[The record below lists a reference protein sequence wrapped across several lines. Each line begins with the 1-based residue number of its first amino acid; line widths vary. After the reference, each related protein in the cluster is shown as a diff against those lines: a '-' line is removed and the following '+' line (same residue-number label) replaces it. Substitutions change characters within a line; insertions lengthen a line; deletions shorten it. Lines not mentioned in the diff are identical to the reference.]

1 MHRSFVYVLLLSL
14 SVFFNIVLV
23 RKIILLGFEKKRL
36 ASILLK
42 FKDLSSRFR
51 DVVIQREEVFLKTVL
66 SLSKNF
72 IDDVKNA
79 YLVYFQGEKG
89 KVIALEERSTGN
101 EVFVRK
107 EEFSYIPERVHVISG
122 QDSIKVLSKLQ
133 PNVIHQLGPTETS
146 DSWSKYLAVSDI
158 QVGGELKAKLFLAR
172 ERSFDQ
178 EEIELL
184 KSLSSLITSFVATHN
199 YVSAQGRFQ
208 KDMILTM
215 IRILEYHDKY
225 TKGHSKNVATIA
237 SLLAERLGLSD
248 EMIKKAYWASLLHDI
263 GKIVIPSQILNK
275 EGKLTIEEFEVIKR
289 HPVYGHDFLT
299 TSEDLKELAKYVLHH
314 HERWDGKGYPMGL
327 SGDDIPLI
335 SRIIAVADAYDAMR
349 SDRPY
354 RKGLPIDVI
363 RNEIVEHSGMQFD
376 PEIAKLFVKM
386 IDSGEIRN

>member
-1 MHRSFVYVLLLSL
+1 
-14 SVFFNIVLV
+14 
-23 RKIILLGFEKKRL
+23 
-36 ASILLK
+36 
-42 FKDLSSRFR
+42 
-51 DVVIQREEVFLKTVL
+51 
-66 SLSKNF
+66 
-72 IDDVKNA
+72 
-79 YLVYFQGEKG
+79 
-89 KVIALEERSTGN
+89 
-101 EVFVRK
+101 
-107 EEFSYIPERVHVISG
+107 
-122 QDSIKVLSKLQ
+122 
-133 PNVIHQLGPTETS
+133 
-146 DSWSKYLAVSDI
+146 
-158 QVGGELKAKLFLAR
+158 
-172 ERSFDQ
+172 
-178 EEIELL
+178 
-184 KSLSSLITSFVATHN
+184 
-199 YVSAQGRFQ
+199 
-208 KDMILTM
+208 MILTM

-275 EGKLTIEEFEVIKR
+275 EGKLTIEEFEVIKK

-327 SGDDIPLI
+327 SGEDIPLI

-363 RNEIVEHSGMQFD
+363 RNEIIEHSSMQFD

>member
-1 MHRSFVYVLLLSL
+1 M
-14 SVFFNIVLV
+14 FFNIVLV

-36 ASILLK
+36 ASILLR

-89 KVIALEERSTGN
+89 KVISLEEHSTGE

-133 PNVIHQLGPTETS
+133 PNVVHQLGSIETS
-146 DSWSKYLAVSDI
+146 DGWSKYLAVSDI

-275 EGKLTIEEFEVIKR
+275 EGKLTIEEFEVIKK

-327 SGDDIPLI
+327 SGEDIPLI

-363 RNEIVEHSGMQFD
+363 RNEIIEHSGMQFD

>member
-1 MHRSFVYVLLLSL
+1 MHHSFVYALLLSL
-14 SVFFNIVLV
+14 SLFLNVIFV
-23 RKIILLGFEKKRL
+23 RKIILLRFEKKRL

-51 DVVIQREEVFLKTVL
+51 DVVVQREEVFLKTVL

-79 YLVYFQGEKG
+79 YLVYFYGEKG
-89 KVIALEERSTGN
+89 KVITLEERSN
-101 EVFVRK
+101 DEEVFVRK
-107 EEFSYIPERVHVISG
+107 EEFSYVPERVHVISG
-122 QDSIKVLSKLQ
+122 QDTVRVLSILQ
-133 PNVIHQLGPTETS
+133 PTPTHQTGLGDARVEGLNH
-146 DSWSKYLAVSDI
+146 LAVSDI
-158 QVGGELKAKLFLAR
+158 QVGGELKAKLFLLR
-172 ERSFDQ
+172 ERSFDK
-178 EEIELL
+178 EELELL
-184 KSLSSLITSFVATHN
+184 KSLSSLITSFVATHS

-237 SLLAERLGLSD
+237 SMVAERLGLSD
-248 EMIKKAYWASLLHDI
+248 EMIKKTYWASLLHDI

-275 EGKLTIEEFEVIKR
+275 EGKLTIEEFEVIKK

-327 SGDDIPLI
+327 SGEDIPLI
-335 SRIIAVADAYDAMR
+335 SRIIAIADAYDAMR

-363 RNEIVEHSGMQFD
+363 RNELVEHSGMQFD
-376 PEIAKLFVKM
+376 PAIAKIFVKM
-386 IDSGEIRN
+386 IDNGEIRN